1 MRPQGEDRYCVRHP
15 DFDELG
21 TYRIVV
27 SAVDNENLQAR
38 PTTLELTTGKGYQV
52 YLPLVLRE

>member
-1 MRPQGEDRYCVRHP
+1 MRPQGADRYCVRHP

-38 PTTLELTTGKGYQV
+38 PTTLEVATGAEQRV
-52 YLPLVLRE
+52 YLPLVLRQ